1 MQDTART
8 SLGRRAALATLKF
21 IIVLAVVI
29 LLPAGTVFYW
39 QGWLLWANI
48 CGWSAALTFYFFKYD
63 QALLERRLHGGPGA
77 EREPAQKRIQLFA
90 TIFIVALVVASALD
104 YRFGWSMVPAPI
116 VFLGNALVAIGF
128 AIVFLVLRENSFA
141 AATIEVTADQR
152 VISTGPYAL
161 VRHPMYAGAL
171 VPFLGVPPAL
181 GSWWGLLAILP
192 VVAGLVARLQDEE
205 AYLARNL
212 PGYEEYRRKVRYRL
226 VPGVW

>member
-1 MQDTART
+1 V
-8 SLGRRAALATLKF
+8 AAL
-21 IIVLAVVI
+21 
-29 LLPAGTVFYW
+29 G
-39 QGWLLWANI
+39 NI
-48 CGWSAALTFYFFKYD
+48 AGWSAALTFYFFKCD
-63 QALLERRLHGGPGA
+63 QALLDRRLHGGPWAKG
-77 EREPAQKRIQLFA
+77 EPAQKRIQLFA
-90 TIFIVALVVASALD
+90 TIFILVLVVASALD

-116 VFLGNALVAIGF
+116 VLLGNALVAIGF

-161 VRHPMYAGAL
+161 VRHPMYAGVL
-171 VPFLGVPPAL
+171 VLFLGVPPAL
-181 GSWWGLLAILP
+181 GYWRGLLAILP

>member
-1 MQDTART
+1 MQDRAPT
-8 SLGRRAALATLKF
+8 SL
-21 IIVLAVVI
+21 
-29 LLPAGTVFYW
+29 
-39 QGWLLWANI
+39 
-48 CGWSAALTFYFFKYD
+48 
-63 QALLERRLHGGPGA
+63 A
-77 EREPAQKRIQLFA
+77 EEQR
-90 TIFIVALVVASALD
+90 FIVALVVASVLD

-116 VFLGNALVAIGF
+116 VLLSNALVAIGF

-152 VISTGPYAL
+152 VISTGPCAL

-171 VPFLGVPPAL
+171 VLFLGVPPAL
-181 GSWWGLLAILP
+181 GSWWGLLAIPP

-212 PGYEEYRRKVRYRL
+212 RVYEEYRRKVGYRL